1 MPYTNVDIF
10 REKRAKTFPKKS
22 LGTTEFDKTM
32 GKKNHS
38 RVQFKSQMAFTTL
51 EKTDMALI

>member
-10 REKRAKTFPKKS
+10 REKRAKTFPKKG

-32 GKKNHS
+32 GKKIIEFNLNHKWLS
-38 RVQFKSQMAFTTL
+38 PPWRKPIWF
-51 EKTDMALI
+51 

>member
-1 MPYTNVDIF
+1 MLIF
-10 REKRAKTFPKKS
+10 FEKKGLKLFQKKS
-22 LGTTEFDKTM
+22 WGTTEFDKTM